1 VSRGAL
7 VTLLLV
13 AAGVL
18 IPFALLGVWTHQV
31 LLDRERFTNLSD
43 DLLDQA
49 AVRRG
54 LADRIVE
61 QLEET
66 PGSRVSGADPALTA
80 GIENVLTTPEYR
92 TLFKQAL
99 GDTHNQLRGDED
111 TLDLNVGPAVDLA
124 RARLPRG
131 NALPRGSEVPPIE
144 LASRDDVPVL
154 WGAVDAAQRLALVTP
169 LLVLALLALAVAM
182 ARRRWL
188 TFGIAGVVLAAVSLL
203 VLGVIALARQIVGR
217 RLDAVVTR
225 DAFDAAWD
233 VIARSLTNTTLIIV
247 LGAVVVAAGG
257 FVVHLILTRRPA
269 PAY

>member
-49 AVRRG
+49 AMRRG
-54 LADRIVE
+54 LADKIVE

-92 TLFKQAL
+92 TLFKQASA
-99 GDTHNQLRGDED
+99 TR
-111 TLDLNVGPAVDLA
+111 TTSS
-124 RARLPRG
+124 RA
-131 NALPRGSEVPPIE
+131 
-144 LASRDDVPVL
+144 
-154 WGAVDAAQRLALVTP
+154 
-169 LLVLALLALAVAM
+169 
-182 ARRRWL
+182 
-188 TFGIAGVVLAAVSLL
+188 
-203 VLGVIALARQIVGR
+203 
-217 RLDAVVTR
+217 TR
-225 DAFDAAWD
+225 T
-233 VIARSLTNTTLIIV
+233 RST
-247 LGAVVVAAGG
+247 
-257 FVVHLILTRRPA
+257 
-269 PAY
+269 